1 MIAAITAKESRT
13 ATSKFPLI
21 QPNLGG
27 VQRERQGNI
36 LPSQEVMIQGGREL
50 LKHFGRNRLHR
61 IMD

>member
-1 MIAAITAKESRT
+1 MTAAITAKESRT
-13 ATSKFPLI
+13 TTSKFPLI

-36 LPSQEVMIQGGREL
+36 LPNQEVMIQGGREL